1 MLHRAVVSPFQ
12 LYLFPS
18 SQAPTYKAMHG
29 YAAALVF
36 VVLLTVWSSLGI
48 WFVERVVAK
57 RGAPSGVEDRD
68 TSGSNSLNEEA
79 ITVAHQGMK

>member
-1 MLHRAVVSPFQ
+1 
-12 LYLFPS
+12 
-18 SQAPTYKAMHG
+18 MHG